1 MTPQPIMR
9 AMTPDDLPDVAQL
22 HADVFGPGRFARSA
36 YRVREGRPGVHVTPF
51 CRVVTCG
58 NRLIGALSFTYVDIG
73 GQLGAL
79 LLGPIAVLPGF
90 INKGFGRGM
99 IAESMVLAYREDIQ
113 LVILVGDAPYYDP
126 LGFKPVP
133 PGQIL
138 MPGPVN
144 PSRLLAAE
152 LKPDALPEFR
162 GLITA
167 C

>member
-9 AMTPDDLPDVAQL
+9 AMTPDDIAEVAQL

-51 CRVVTCG
+51 CRVVTFD
-58 NRLIGALSFTYVDIG
+58 NRLIGALSFTYIDIG
-73 GQLGAL
+73 GTLGAL
-79 LLGPIAVLPGF
+79 LLGPIAVVPGF
-90 INKGFGRGM
+90 INKGIGRSM
-99 IAESMVLAYREDIQ
+99 IAEAMVLAYREDIQ
-113 LVILVGDAPYYDP
+113 LVVLVGDAPYYGP
-126 LGFKPVP
+126 LGFKAVP

-144 PSRLLAAE
+144 PARLLASE
-152 LKPDALPEFR
+152 LKPGAMGQFR
-162 GLITA
+162 GLISA